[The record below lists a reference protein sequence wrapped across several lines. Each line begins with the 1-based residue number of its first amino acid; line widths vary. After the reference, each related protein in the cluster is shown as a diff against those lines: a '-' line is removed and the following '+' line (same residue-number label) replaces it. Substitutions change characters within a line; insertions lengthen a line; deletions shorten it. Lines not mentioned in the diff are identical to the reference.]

1 MGQKVNPNSL
11 RLNITRT
18 WDSIWFAGKR
28 NYAQLLHNDIN
39 IRKYISKK
47 VKDAGLAKIEI
58 KRNGKITTIDV
69 HVAKPGL
76 VIGRQGAAVEDLKK
90 ELAKLFSENF
100 DVNIIEIKKPDLEAA
115 VVAES
120 VAHQISRRIAYRRA
134 AKMAIQRAIEGG
146 AKGVKI
152 AVAGR
157 LNGAEIALSE
167 FFKEGNIPL
176 HTLLADVSYAD
187 NRAETMYV
195 TIGVKVWVYR
205 GEVFKPKTTA

>member
-28 NYAQLLHNDIN
+28 DYARLLHNDIA
-39 IRKYISKK
+39 IRKFLAAKA
-47 VKDAGLAKIEI
+47 KDAGVAKIEI

-76 VIGRQGAAVEDLKK
+76 MIGRQGAAVEDLKK
-90 ELAKLFSENF
+90 ELATKFSENF
-100 DVNIIEIKKPDLEAA
+100 DVNILEIKKPDLESAI
-115 VVAES
+115 VAES

-134 AKMAIQRAIEGG
+134 AKMAIQRAMEGG
-146 AKGVKI
+146 AKGIKI
-152 AVAGR
+152 AIAGR
-157 LNGAEIALSE
+157 LNGAEIARSE

-176 HTLLADVSYAD
+176 HTLRADVSYAD
-187 NRAETMYV
+187 NRAETMYG
-195 TIGVKVWVYR
+195 TIGVKVWIYR
-205 GEVFKPKTTA
+205 GEVFKARAAA